1 MSYAPA
7 YRPSRAYVTSSFEVA
22 SVQSAS
28 TDVAVAASSK
38 RTQRFRSKQ
47 RDIGRASCLSP
58 TLSCW
63 FVVSLGPTA
72 ALVACVVSPTITVT
86 ACITAAKAVFDC
98 ATRVVQLQNS
108 CMPEADLAPFGHLV
122 PEVRERRRRAAA
134 QCVPELSAT
143 PKAHAAQLERVSS
156 HQRQCALLSSRALG
170 HVASLYRRG
179 RLGKVSPTQ
188 ANFRGLN
195 SSDERCLQRLRLHR

>member
-1 MSYAPA
+1 MSYAAESYAAA
-7 YRPSRAYVTSSFEVA
+7 YRPSRVCVTSSFEVA
-22 SVQSAS
+22 SMQSAS

-86 ACITAAKAVFDC
+86 ACVTAAKAVFDC

-108 CMPEADLAPFGHLV
+108 CMPEADLAPLDTWFQKYGSAEGEPPRSAYLNLAL
-122 PEVRERRRRAAA
+122 RR
-134 QCVPELSAT
+134 
-143 PKAHAAQLERVSS
+143 KANAAQLERVSS
-156 HQRQCALLSSRALG
+156 HQRQWALLRSRALG
-170 HVASLYRRG
+170 RVASLHRRAG
-179 RLGKVSPTQ
+179 S
-188 ANFRGLN
+188 A
-195 SSDERCLQRLRLHR
+195 S